1 MVVIGFAAGRI
12 PSLKANYLL
21 VKNIDVGGLQISDYR
36 RRRPD
41 LTARCFAEIFSL
53 YEAGKISALPTA
65 THPIEGFRGALQDV
79 QDRNVRGRIVLTQ
92 DG

>member
-1 MVVIGFAAGRI
+1 M
-12 PSLKANYLL
+12 
-21 VKNIDVGGLQISDYR
+21 QISDYR

-41 LTARCFAEIFSL
+41 LTAKCFAQIFEL
-53 YEAGKISALPTA
+53 YEAGKISALPTV
-65 THPIEGFRGALQDV
+65 TLPIERFAEGLQDV